1 VRLLACGYSNR
12 EIARALHLTEG
23 TVKNHV
29 ANVLWTLGV
38 RDRTRAVLRGLE
50 LGLIPA
56 AIRQARCHA
65 AMARVALR

>member
-1 VRLLACGYSNR
+1 MQLVS
-12 EIARALHLTEG
+12 ARRGIERFVMISVPATPYDW
-23 TVKNHV
+23 K
-29 ANVLWTLGV
+29 LGV